1 MEKNMVILISQGGW
15 DRVTLSPLL
24 FYLAKEVLMRSISM
38 LVDDDKL
45 DLIKGTRTH

>member
-1 MEKNMVILISQGGW
+1 
-15 DRVTLSPLL
+15 
-24 FYLAKEVLMRSISM
+24 MRSISM